1 MDQNL
6 AESAARRLKIAVEQV
21 VREELE
27 LSLLKG
33 LFESGIGAA
42 LVFKGGTALRLAF
55 GSPRFSDDLDFSAS
69 SAVPEAAF
77 RTAARAALKDMPE
90 AILVEALAKRFTL
103 FALYRFDVSYIARP
117 FSIKVEVST
126 AAGAPGFAR
135 GSTSAVLAR
144 ENKPRASGEPKA
156 RPLTREKSRSQADES
171 ELRLLSSEVTNLTIL
186 ARVATLERALED
198 KKAAFAARR
207 QPRDLYDLW
216 FISQKLGLPFRVDL
230 AGSDPMIIRRE
241 LRKYLPRTHWS
252 VIDQWTG

>member
-6 AESAARRLKIAVEQV
+6 AESAAKRLKIAVEQV

-27 LSLLKG
+27 LSLLKN
-33 LFESGIGAA
+33 LFESGIGTA

-55 GSPRFSDDLDFSAS
+55 GSPRFSDDLDFYAS

-77 RTAARAALKDMPE
+77 RTAARAALKGLPE
-90 AILVEALAKRFTL
+90 ATLVEALAKRFTL
-103 FALYRFDVSYIARP
+103 FALYRFDVPYIARP

-126 AAGAPGFAR
+126 
-135 GSTSAVLAR
+135 R
-144 ENKPRASGEPKA
+144 EESRRQAS
-156 RPLTREKSRSQADES
+156 ES
-171 ELRLLSSEVTNLTIL
+171 ELRLLSSEATNLSVL

-216 FISQKLGLPFRVDL
+216 FISQKLGLPFQADL
-230 AGSDPMIIRRE
+230 AGSDPLIVRRE

>member
-6 AESAARRLKIAVEQV
+6 AESLAARLKIGVEQV

-27 LSLLKG
+27 FSLLKS
-33 LFESGIGAA
+33 LFESGIGKA

-77 RTAARAALKDMPE
+77 RAAAGAALKGLPD
-90 AILVEALAKRFTL
+90 ATLVEALAKRFTL
-103 FALYRFDVSYIARP
+103 FALYRFDVPYIARP

-126 AAGAPGFAR
+126 
-135 GSTSAVLAR
+135 R
-144 ENKPRASGEPKA
+144 EE
-156 RPLTREKSRSQADES
+156 SRRQADES
-171 ELRLLSSEVTNLTIL
+171 ELRLLSSEVTNLTVL
-186 ARVATLERALED
+186 VRLVTLERALED

-216 FISQKLGLPFRVDL
+216 FISQKLGLPFQADL
-230 AGSDPMIIRRE
+230 AGSDPRIVRRE

-252 VIDQWTG
+252 VIDQWIG

>member
-6 AESAARRLKIAVEQV
+6 AESLAERLKIAVEQV

-27 LSLLKG
+27 LSLLKS
-33 LFESGIGAA
+33 LFESGIGKA
-42 LVFKGGTALRLAF
+42 LVFKGETALRLVF

-77 RTAARAALKDMPE
+77 RTAARAALKGLPE
-90 AILVEALAKRFTL
+90 ATLVEALAKRFTL
-103 FALYRFDVSYIARP
+103 FALYRFDVPYIARP

-126 AAGAPGFAR
+126 REESRRQAG
-135 GSTSAVLAR
+135 
-144 ENKPRASGEPKA
+144 
-156 RPLTREKSRSQADES
+156 ES
-171 ELRLLSSEVTNLTIL
+171 ELRLLSSEVTNLTVL

-216 FISQKLGLPFRVDL
+216 FISQKLGLPFQADL
-230 AGSDPMIIRRE
+230 AGSDPRIVRRE